1 MSKILTHTHAN
12 ILDESYERFMRTERL
27 QYHNIADPNI
37 SYDNYQAEKSD
48 REMDLLKEMYRKG
61 KEARLRLTKKIIPK
75 HYATDILEA
84 VLLGGPMK
92 SPLDENCY
100 HTDDRKCTP

>member
-1 MSKILTHTHAN
+1 
-12 ILDESYERFMRTERL
+12 
-27 QYHNIADPNI
+27 
-37 SYDNYQAEKSD
+37 
-48 REMDLLKEMYRKG
+48 MDLLKEMYRKG

-100 HTDDRKCTP
+100 HTDDRKMHALGSSSRWGEYRSVLSCHSPYFQSFKA